1 LSNSVDILKKY
12 WGHDQFRPLQQ
23 DIVDAVL
30 KKQDVLALLP
40 TGGGKSICFQVPAMM
55 MEGVCIVVSPL
66 IALMKD
72 QVQNLNNKGI
82 PALAIYSGMSFP
94 EVKRT
99 LEAAVNDECKFLY
112 VSPERLETRLFEE
125 YLPAMDVCLI
135 AVDEAH
141 CISQWGYDFRPSYLK
156 ISLLREELRN
166 VPVIALTASATLDVQ
181 NDICEKLLFK
191 KEQASFQQSFARPNL
206 AYNVLNPSSKA
217 NKMIELLTN
226 IRGSA
231 IVYCKSRKQT
241 QQMTELLQQHQMS
254 ADFYHAGLTN
264 EERSKKQNDWIS
276 NKINTI
282 VCTNAFGMGIDKP
295 DVRLVIHL
303 GIPES
308 LEHYYQE
315 AGRAGRDGKYAQ
327 VFLLFDKKEYDDLRE
342 LNNQRYPDF
351 GILKKLYIDLM
362 NYLQIAAGT
371 GEGQS
376 FDFDISSFTENF
388 KWNIVQATYGLQS
401 LAQEG
406 LYYITENSFKPSQLV
421 FTISKS
427 ELFEF
432 EKTYPSLEPVIKGL
446 LRSYEGIFDYPCFIY
461 ETMLAKFLS
470 TPIVIIR
477 QQLQQLHKMRIMK
490 YTVASDKPQVVLM
503 RNRMYSD
510 DFSFNMKKFLERKNK
525 HLERI
530 EKIIEFTADSNTCR
544 SVSIA
549 NYFNDKDLTNCNNC
563 DNCKTSNRVLL
574 TPNTFKN
581 ISEAIHNQLQ
591 DEPIPYSKLEKA
603 LSGFDKHHIS
613 EVIQFMQAEKKIQT
627 DAWGNFRFIK

>member
-1 LSNSVDILKKY
+1 M
-12 WGHDQFRPLQQ
+12 QQ
-23 DIVDAVL
+23 EIVNAVL
-30 KKQDVLALLP
+30 QKKDVLALLP
-40 TGGGKSICFQVPAMM
+40 TGGGKSVCFQVPAMM
-55 MEGVCIVVSPL
+55 MDGICIVVSPL

-72 QVQNLNNKGI
+72 QVENLINKDI

-94 EVKRT
+94 EVKKT
-99 LEAAVNDECKFLY
+99 LEAAINDECKFLY

-156 ISLLREELRN
+156 ISKLREDLRN
-166 VPVIALTASATLDVQ
+166 VPIIALTASATLDVQ

-191 KEQASFQQSFARPNL
+191 NNHARFQQSFSRPNL
-206 AYNVLNPSSKA
+206 AYNVLEPSSKV
-217 NKMIELLTN
+217 NKMIELLTDLK
-226 IRGSA
+226 GTA

-241 QQMTELLQQHQMS
+241 QQMSELLQQHQMN

-264 EERSKKQNDWIS
+264 EERSKKQTDWIN

-308 LEHYYQE
+308 LEYYYQE
-315 AGRAGRDGKYAQ
+315 AGRAGRDEKYAQ
-327 VFLLFDKKEYDDLRE
+327 VFLLVDKKEFNEIRE
-342 LNNQRYPDF
+342 INNLRYPDF
-351 GILKKLYIDLM
+351 ASLKKLYIDLM
-362 NYLQIAAGT
+362 NHLQVAAGT

-388 KWNIVQATYGLQS
+388 KWNIIQATYGLQA

-406 LYYITENSFKPSQLV
+406 LFYISENSFKPSQLV
-421 FTISKS
+421 FTTSKPA
-427 ELFEF
+427 LFEF
-432 EKTYPSLEPVIKGL
+432 EKTHPSLEPIIKGL
-446 LRSYEGIFDYPCFIY
+446 LRSYEGIFDYPCYIF
-461 ETMLAKFLS
+461 ETKLSKFLS
-470 TPIVIIR
+470 TPIGIIR
-477 QQLQQLHKMRIMK
+477 NSLQLLHDMQLVK
-490 YTVASDKPQVVLM
+490 YTISSDKPQVVLM

-510 DFSFNMKKFLERKNK
+510 DFSFNIKNFQERKRK

-530 EKIIEFTADSNTCR
+530 ENMIAFAEDSNTCR
-544 SVSIA
+544 SVIIA
-549 NYFNDKDLTNCNNC
+549 NYFNDKNVTDCNNC
-563 DNCKTSNRVLL
+563 DNCKNSNRVSL

-591 DEPIPYSKLEKA
+591 DEATPYAKIEKA
-603 LSGFDKHHIS
+603 LNNFDKEHIE
-613 EVIQFMQAEKKIQT
+613 EVIRFMQAENKIKT
-627 DAWGNFRFIK
+627 DAWGNFRKNG